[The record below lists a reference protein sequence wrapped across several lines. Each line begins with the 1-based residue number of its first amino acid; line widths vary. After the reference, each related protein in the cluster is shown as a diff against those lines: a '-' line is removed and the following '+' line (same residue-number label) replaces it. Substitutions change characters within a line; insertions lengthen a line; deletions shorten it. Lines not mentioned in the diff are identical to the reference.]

1 MASLSYVLSLLQGV
15 PIAAQV
21 LTIIAAIPLAIY
33 AYDWLRKERLFPGY
47 PLISLDG
54 KTPEESWINFP
65 KETLVKGAQLCPD
78 SPFQIASY
86 TGPKLILPQ
95 KYAEEVRVAENAHFT
110 KSVTA
115 DLPWSLPGFKAFQL
129 QHDHDRVLPTVVR
142 TKLSLSLNQ
151 LTKGIVEETLSV
163 IEDLFGEQT
172 RGGEWQTISIRGA
185 AMQIVAQNTL
195 RIMVGEKLCRDPELI
210 DIHTRHAGAI
220 FAAGSEI
227 RAFPTAL
234 WPIVHWFLPLPQQLR
249 KQLKRAE
256 EIMGQEVRR
265 REQEARTAIA
275 SGKKMAKF
283 GDSVAWHV
291 DVPTSLGV
299 KDYDQTAGQLAFTMA
314 ALHNTSTQLGGVMW
328 ELCEHPEWIDIL
340 RKEVISLVTE
350 MGWTRQ
356 TLAKM
361 DLMDAFFKETQTYIR
376 KDLVFHDGLTIP
388 KGRRFFLMPLIRID
402 KQGEFDPYRWVKRR
416 ETSDDPKGLLFV
428 AAGLE
433 SQTFGLGKHA
443 CPGRFFA
450 HDEMKVATAL
460 LILKYDWRKLPTTP
474 KPYFG
479 AKEDV
484 AVFPD
489 GVELEIKARKPEVDL
504 S

>member
-1 MASLSYVLSLLQGV
+1 MVSLSYALSLLRGV

-220 FAAGSEI
+220 FAAG
-227 RAFPTAL
+227 
-234 WPIVHWFLPLPQQLR
+234 
-249 KQLKRAE
+249 
-256 EIMGQEVRR
+256 
-265 REQEARTAIA
+265 
-275 SGKKMAKF
+275 
-283 GDSVAWHV
+283 
-291 DVPTSLGV
+291 
-299 KDYDQTAGQLAFTMA
+299 
-314 ALHNTSTQLGGVMW
+314 
-328 ELCEHPEWIDIL
+328 
-340 RKEVISLVTE
+340 
-350 MGWTRQ
+350 
-356 TLAKM
+356 
-361 DLMDAFFKETQTYIR
+361 
-376 KDLVFHDGLTIP
+376 
-388 KGRRFFLMPLIRID
+388 
-402 KQGEFDPYRWVKRR
+402 
-416 ETSDDPKGLLFV
+416 
-428 AAGLE
+428 
-433 SQTFGLGKHA
+433 
-443 CPGRFFA
+443 
-450 HDEMKVATAL
+450 
-460 LILKYDWRKLPTTP
+460 TP
-474 KPYFG
+474 
-479 AKEDV
+479 
-484 AVFPD
+484 
-489 GVELEIKARKPEVDL
+489 
-504 S
+504 